1 MNSEDLSTTTNDVHR
16 TITEKIVLAIKAGAG
31 TFDMPWHRTANIGR
45 PVNAHTRVAYR
56 GINVLALWVQAIAK
70 GYLSAYW
77 GTYRQWQKLG
87 AQVDRGQKGTV
98 IVFYKQVEP
107 RSDPTGD
114 NQEERRARLFA
125 RASWVFNAEQISG
138 WEPPQVPP
146 KARIE
151 TLAEVEN
158 FIQRTDA
165 VVRHGGNAA
174 YYDRRHDLVVMPPRG
189 LFKARPTSSA
199 LDSYYAVLLHELTHW
214 SGAPHR
220 LARQFGDRFAD
231 DAYAMEELV
240 AELGSAFLCADL
252 GISNEPRPDHA
263 AYVASWLDVLKQD
276 QKALFAAASRAS
288 AAADYLTGLAQRSV

>member
-1 MNSEDLSTTTNDVHR
+1 MNSEDLSTTATDVHR
-16 TITEKIVLAIKAGAG
+16 AITEKIVQAIKAGAG
-31 TFDMPWHRTANIGR
+31 SFEMPWHRAANIGR
-45 PVNAHTRVAYR
+45 PVNAHTRAVYR
-56 GINVLALWVQAIAK
+56 GINVLALWVQAMAR

-87 AQVDRGQKGTV
+87 AQVDRGEKGTV
-98 IVFYKQVEP
+98 IVFYKQIEP
-107 RSDPTGD
+107 GSDAEGD
-114 NQEERRARLFA
+114 GQEGPRTRLFA

-138 WEPPQVPP
+138 WEPPQPEP

-151 TLAEVEN
+151 TLAEVET

-165 VVRHGGNAA
+165 LVRHGGDAA

-220 LARQFGDRFAD
+220 LAREFGDRFGD
-231 DAYAMEELV
+231 HAYAMEELV

-263 AYVASWLDVLKQD
+263 AYVASWLDVLRQD
-276 QKALFAAASRAS
+276 QKALFTAASRAS
-288 AAADYLTGLAQRSV
+288 AAADYLARLVRKSA